1 MSLIEHAR
9 RLELRDGDV
18 VCLPADTT
26 YEQASELVAA
36 LGPDALNIRCLIV
49 LGDVHALDEAD
60 MNAAGWYRK

>member
-1 MSLIEHAR
+1 MNLIEQAR
-9 RLELRDGDV
+9 RLELRNGDV

-26 YEQASELVAA
+26 YEQASKLVEA
-36 LGPDALNIRCLIV
+36 LGPNALNIQCLIV